1 MKRAKHNNF
10 LFYNGKFI
18 QAFSPPFITEETLQL
33 NAFICTQVTYKL
45 FFLIPWVFTVCF
57 FLTILYFVLL
67 CSPIKQSDTESEL
80 TLSGVRKDWQRIHF
94 ILHRS
99 AKSKQEMCS
108 SKETSSLTPDSRLSN
123 CCELYN

>member
-45 FFLIPWVFTVCF
+45 FFFNSPGIYSMFPSRNFIFRFTLF
-57 FLTILYFVLL
+57 TY
-67 CSPIKQSDTESEL
+67 
-80 TLSGVRKDWQRIHF
+80 
-94 ILHRS
+94 
-99 AKSKQEMCS
+99 
-108 SKETSSLTPDSRLSN
+108 
-123 CCELYN
+123 